1 MDDRALWTR
10 AVAREAEKWGFSWSY
25 WEFCSE
31 FGAYDPALQ
40 RWRRPLLNAL
50 LDKD

>member
-1 MDDRALWTR
+1 MDDRALWMRT
-10 AVAREAEKWGFSWSY
+10 VTREAEKWGVSWSY

-31 FGAYDPALQ
+31 FGAYDATVAATAPD
-40 RWRRPLLNAL
+40 L